1 MTNIQAV
8 QGRCAVNLAIEGL
21 EVDLPIKVRT
31 VIPTSDSEV
40 AAIVVPGAKLE
51 LEVVVSLGRTG
62 ERRAGEEGEREL
74 HGVVKKCEA
83 KNFRPNRLLGVQ
95 PPPCT

>member
-1 MTNIQAV
+1 M

-31 VIPTSDSEV
+31 VGPTPEV
-40 AAIVVPGAKLE
+40 AAVVVPGAKLE